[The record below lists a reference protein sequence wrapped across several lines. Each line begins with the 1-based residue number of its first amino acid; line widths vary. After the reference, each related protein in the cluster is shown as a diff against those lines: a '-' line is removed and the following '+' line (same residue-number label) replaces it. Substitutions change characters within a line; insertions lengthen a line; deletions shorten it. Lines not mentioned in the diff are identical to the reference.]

1 MVCDVA
7 VLLHRGNT
15 AMRRTAALI
24 VVLIAFAVLTPFACA
39 ATYETWTDGF
49 YDGELNDDIFVVLS
63 LAAVL
68 DGTVLTA
75 GECPRIVVAV
85 VVLNDDRAGDLAEP
99 STRSARAPPTPV
111 VLPC

>member
-99 STRSARAPPTPV
+99 ST
-111 VLPC
+111 